1 MGLKSTD
8 AHIPDPK
15 RTRRLILVTDGTL
28 RTVTIPEQQTPA
40 PSRHEAAILME
51 DARGRRAYS
60 TSRTGRMRLDVAVVA
75 RGLET
80 TRERARRLIVAGEV
94 MVNGHRATAP
104 STPTPADATIEISNP
119 HRYVGRGGLKLAHA
133 LETFAIDP
141 AGRVGIDIG
150 ASTGGFTDVLLQRGT
165 ARVYAVDVGH
175 GQLAWTLRTDPRVV
189 VMEGVNARFL
199 HGPTAGSADEHT
211 RPGLT
216 TLPELGSIVTID
228 VAFISLTL
236 ILPAV
241 ARVLSPCG
249 DIVALV
255 KPQFEAGPELVGKG
269 GVVRNP
275 VVHRNVLDIVA
286 RTGATLG
293 LVPHGLVSSPIR
305 GQAGNVEFLLW
316 LRRATEHQHPC
327 GGEFEWERAVNLALP
342 GPAREH

>member
-1 MGLKSTD
+1 MTN
-8 AHIPDPK
+8 
-15 RTRRLILVTDGTL
+15 
-28 RTVTIPEQQTPA
+28 PERETPSL
-40 PSRHEAAILME
+40 PSGHDDRHVEHS
-51 DARGRRAYS
+51 RGDRAYS

-104 STPTPADATIEISNP
+104 STPTPADATIEISTP
-119 HRYVGRGGLKLAHA
+119 HKYVGRGGLKLAHA
-133 LETFAIDP
+133 LDAFAIDP

-165 ARVYAVDVGH
+165 ARVYAIDVGH

-199 HGPTAGSADEHT
+199 HGQTPGSADQQA
-211 RPGLT
+211 PPWIT
-216 TLPELGSIVTID
+216 TVPELGSIVTID

-236 ILPAV
+236 ILPA
-241 ARVLSPCG
+241 ASRILSQRG

-255 KPQFEAGPELVGKG
+255 KPQFEAGPAQVGKG

-275 VVHRNVLDIVA
+275 AVHRNVLDIVA
-286 RTGATLG
+286 RSGAALG
-293 LVPHGLVSSPIR
+293 LVPHGLVSSPVR
-305 GQAGNVEFLLW
+305 GQAGNMEFLLW
-316 LRRATEHQHPC
+316 LRNSTEHQHPV
-327 GGEFEWERAVNLALP
+327 GATFEWERAVTLALA
-342 GPAREH
+342 GPVQEH